1 MIAIR
6 EGEATDEPDEESI
19 SARYLASEYTGSAF
33 MYFFQLRSGSIV
45 EVENHLS
52 HRAMQNLDV
61 NADYT
66 LTWKT
71 ESALVFG

>member
-1 MIAIR
+1 
-6 EGEATDEPDEESI
+6 
-19 SARYLASEYTGSAF
+19 

-52 HRAMQNLDV
+52 HRPMQNLDV
-61 NADYT
+61 NANYT

-71 ESALVFG
+71 ENALVFG